1 MNSPPYDLNTPLL
14 HLPTS
19 DAKVKDT
26 WTIGDAC
33 EGTIIF
39 GTTGSGKTSG
49 SGQTFAKSFLS
60 AGMGGLVLCA
70 KNDEADLWKR
80 YAAECGRSDDL
91 VIFSP
96 SSPHRFNFL
105 SYEYTR
111 KDQGGGQTENVA
123 RLFAT
128 AFELAERG
136 QSKNN
141 ADPYWQNAMMQLLRN
156 SIDLLGSATGSISL
170 ADLRKTIIDAPQSL
184 EDVGDETWQANSFLY
199 QLGVMGDERLTQL
212 TPIQKR
218 DFDLA
223 SEYFLNEFPALDPK
237 TRSGIVSGF
246 TTLADG
252 LLRGMMHQ
260 IFCTSSTITPEW
272 SHDGAIIVLA
282 LPVKSFGMVG
292 IIAQGIFKYLWQQA
306 TERRD
311 VKKNPRPVFLWAD
324 EAQFFVN
331 SYDMLFQTTA
341 RSSRACTVYLTQN
354 ISNLYF
360 AIGGNNP
367 RSAVDSL
374 LGNFQTKVFHTN
386 GDAVTNRW
394 AAEQIGQSFQM
405 MTSTGANF
413 ANPLQGGTPSS
424 STSVSMQL
432 HYDVQPSTFLTLRN
446 GGERNNLTVDA
457 ILLKAGR
464 SWHDTQKPY
473 RLVQFDQRI

>member
-14 HLPTS
+14 HLPTR

-33 EGTIIF
+33 EGTVIF

-49 SGQTFAKSFLS
+49 SGQTLAKSFLS
-60 AGMGGLVLCA
+60 AGFGGLVLCA

-105 SYEYTR
+105 DYQF
-111 KDQGGGQTENVA
+111 KQGEGQTENVA

-156 SIDLLGSATGSISL
+156 AIDLLGSATDSINL

-184 EDVGDETWQANSFLY
+184 EDVTDESWQGGSFLY
-199 QLGVMGDERLTQL
+199 QLGVMGDERANQL

-223 SEYFLNEFPALDPK
+223 SDYFLNEYPALDPK

-252 LLRGMMHQ
+252 LLRGVMHEL
-260 IFCTSSTITPEW
+260 FCTTTTITPEW
-272 SHDGAIIVLA
+272 THEGAIIVLDTS
-282 LPVKSFGMVG
+282 VKSYGMVG

-306 TERRD
+306 TERRN
-311 VKKNPRPVFLWAD
+311 VKKNPRSVFLWAD

-354 ISNLYF
+354 ISNLYA
-360 AIGGNNP
+360 AIGGNDP
-367 RSAVDSL
+367 RSTVDSL
-374 LGNFQTKVFHTN
+374 LGNFQTKIFHTN

-394 AAEQIGQSFQM
+394 AAEQIGQSFHQ
-405 MTSTGANF
+405 MTSTSANF
-413 ANPLQGGTPSS
+413 ANPLQGGAAGSS
-424 STSVSMQL
+424 ASVSMQL

-446 GGERNNLTVDA
+446 GGERNALTVDA

-464 SWHDTQKPY
+464 TFHDTQKPY

>member
-1 MNSPPYDLNTPLL
+1 MNLNPYELNMPLL
-14 HLPTS
+14 HLPTR
-19 DAKVKDT
+19 DAKIKDT

-49 SGQTFAKSFLS
+49 SGQTLAKSFLS
-60 AGMGGLVLCA
+60 AGFGGLVLCA
-70 KNDEADLWKR
+70 KNDEADLWQR
-80 YAAECGRSDDL
+80 YAAECGRSEDL
-91 VIFSP
+91 VLFSP

-105 SYEYTR
+105 DYQF
-111 KDQGGGQTENVA
+111 KQGDGQTENVA
-123 RLFAT
+123 RLFTT

-141 ADPYWQNAMMQLLRN
+141 SDPYWQNATGQLNRN
-156 SIDLLGSATGSISL
+156 SIDLLGSATGSINL
-170 ADLRKTIIDAPQSL
+170 ADLRRLIISAPQSL
-184 EDVGDETWQANSFLY
+184 EDVTDEAWQAGSFLY
-199 QLGVMGDERLTQL
+199 QLGIMGDERANQL

-223 SEYFLNEFPALDPK
+223 SDYFLNEYPALDPK

-252 LLRGMMHQ
+252 LLRGVMHEL
-260 IFCTSSTITPEW
+260 FCTTTTITPEW
-272 SHDGAIIVLA
+272 THEGAIILLA
-282 LPVKSFGMVG
+282 LPVKSYGMVG
-292 IIAQGIFKYLWQQA
+292 VIAQGIFKYLWQQA

-311 VKKNPRPVFLWAD
+311 IKKNPRPVFLWAD

-354 ISNLYF
+354 ISNLYA
-360 AIGGNNP
+360 AIGGNDP
-367 RSAVDSL
+367 RSTVDSL
-374 LGNFQTKVFHTN
+374 LGNFQTKIFHTN

-394 AAEQIGQSFQM
+394 ASQQIGQNFQQ
-405 MTSTGANF
+405 MTSTSANF

-446 GGERNNLTVDA
+446 GGERNALTVDA

-464 SWHDTQKPY
+464 TFHDTQKPY